1 MRPLDSQPIG
11 EDELRDAHRC
21 GRAASP
27 GTVLYPLGRLRPAL
41 GFSANFQLNPG
52 ESDNANSGSQIAYGD
67 YQGLAYQSGYFLAV
81 WADNSNSTGTNPDGT
96 HKDYDI
102 YTCRVGY

>member
-1 MRPLDSQPIG
+1 MVGAALNSSFSAPTAPVRCTKWDANGMRG
-11 EDELRDAHRC
+11 
-21 GRAASP
+21 AS
-27 GTVLYPLGRLRPAL
+27 
-41 GFSANFQLNPG
+41 FSANFQLNPG

>member
-1 MRPLDSQPIG
+1 MRG
-11 EDELRDAHRC
+11 
-21 GRAASP
+21 AS
-27 GTVLYPLGRLRPAL
+27 
-41 GFSANFQLNPG
+41 FSANFQLNPG